1 MSKLPKLRDQHFFFH
16 MRQASWCHRVH
27 STQRWSVT
35 NIALQGEEI
44 TRALDEMYHAH
55 LLRKQ
60 TMRLRKE
67 QHLDSAML
75 EACHSLGK
83 MCVKWLESKKSL

>member
-1 MSKLPKLRDQHFFFH
+1 
-16 MRQASWCHRVH
+16 
-27 STQRWSVT
+27 
-35 NIALQGEEI
+35 
-44 TRALDEMYHAH
+44 MYHAH